1 VSLFK
6 RETKPDET
14 QIWQK
19 YQKGVDYHNKNNLY
33 SDTETFYN
41 MVEADQWN
49 GIESG
54 DEKLSSRDF
63 ISGIVNHKVAMV
75 AMNLM
80 TINYSSLNHGENQEA
95 FRDACDKLNQFAASK
110 WELTKMD
117 IKDWDMVN
125 AACVS
130 GDSYLF
136 FYNSN
141 LDSQIIDR
149 TNIYLSDEQEPD
161 MQKQKHVIIYERR
174 FVSDVK
180 DDAKKN
186 GIKQEEIEKIVSDE
200 DTENLPK
207 IAQEEVKSG
216 EKCSCLLYI
225 EKKADGIYI
234 SRSTQTVIYQKET
247 KIDGLKKIPIASMI
261 WFKKRGSA
269 RGVGEVKR
277 WLNNQINANKLC
289 VRREL
294 NNKMTGYPKPVYDA
308 TAVQN
313 PTDVDKVGTSI
324 KLQGQPASKV
334 RDFFDYVAPQA
345 MSGDGLELQNEL
357 INGTRD
363 LANAGDSATGAIN
376 PEKASGTAIIAV
388 KDQQAIAT
396 SKQEAYHKQFIED
409 VAAIWLDMWI
419 AYNPNGL
426 EVPTEEHLEDGTTVS
441 NIQVIPA
448 EILQQLEINIRIDVS
463 PTNPYSKFAR
473 EQAIENALAQNHITF
488 EEYVEALDDDANAPK
503 GKFKD
508 ILDKR
513 KVLQQQ
519 QEQSELAQAND
530 IIAKQQQLLGGMPN
544 DMQQMPIMQG

>member
-1 VSLFK
+1 MEGS
-6 RETKPDET
+6 
-14 QIWQK
+14 
-19 YQKGVDYHNKNNLY
+19 
-33 SDTETFYN
+33 
-41 MVEADQWN
+41 QWN

-63 ISGIVNHKVAMV
+63 LSGIVNHKVAMV

-80 TINYSSLNHGENQEA
+80 TINYSSLNHGPDQEQ

-117 IKDWDMVN
+117 TKDWDMVN

-180 DDAKKN
+180 EDAKNN
-186 GIKQEEIEKIVSDE
+186 GIKQDEIEKIVSDE

-247 KIDGLKKIPIASMI
+247 KIDGLKRIPIASMI

-313 PTDVDKVGTSI
+313 PLDVNNIGTAI
-324 KLQGQPASKV
+324 KLNGQPASKI

-396 SKQEAYHKQFIED
+396 SKQGAYHKQFIED

-426 EVPTEEHLEDGTTVS
+426 EVPTEEHLEDGTTVT

-473 EQAIENALAQNHITF
+473 EQAIENALAQNHISF

-508 ILDKR
+508 ILEKR
-513 KVLQQQ
+513 KALQEQ
-519 QEQSELAQAND
+519 QEQSELEQAKQ